1 MKLFRWRK
9 SKFARVLEKL
19 ESLTEQVE
27 EFSDLLADLDNKDS
41 KTIVSLKEENNLL
54 RDRLHQKDIYIENL
68 LAQLLG
74 GVSVKSL
81 ANSEPKKEESSVSP
95 AMKRYMEKKKANG
108 GVPLP

>member
-9 SKFARVLEKL
+9 SKFALVLEKL

-74 GVSVKSL
+74 GVSVK
-81 ANSEPKKEESSVSP
+81 NITSEPKKESTPVSP
-95 AMKRYMEKKKANG
+95 AMQKYLDKKKANG
-108 GVPLP
+108 GLNLP